1 MIVKKQRIVFT
12 YLVLEFLLLN
22 VCALVSLYLAR
33 PEFFTGAATTA
44 GNSAYFSL
52 LIIYN
57 ISWGLTILYYGPSEL
72 YASKNIK
79 ARSLQHIINSL
90 TFLGITSV
98 LVILSGIGDMNKV
111 LILGPL
117 LAFSVLNLFTF
128 MLLHNIFKKRQK
140 RDRPFGS
147 RLLVL
152 GYGDK
157 GKEVFD
163 FTENNKHLGYGVI
176 GYLDDEQSFTNEH
189 QANYLGTLQDLPAI
203 LDSKP
208 IDEIV
213 ITLPAK
219 REDEIKRAIEVADYR
234 GVRVNVIPDIP
245 SYGTKVKSYTFDTLP
260 VYQIRRIPLDNFNNF
275 FLKKVFDIVFSF
287 CVLVLLSP
295 VYLIIGLLVFLETGW
310 PIFYTPLRKG
320 EAGGNF
326 KCYKFRTMKVNDD
339 PNHGTKSTVKNDPR
353 ITKIGKYLR
362 KYDLD
367 ELPQFLNVLKG
378 DMSVVGPRP
387 HRVNLQHDF
396 RKIVN
401 DYMIRHYVKP
411 GITGWA
417 QVNGWRG
424 PTETSEQKK
433 ERVRHDLWYIENW
446 SFLMDIRIIFLTVF
460 GKKTRKNAF

>member
-1 MIVKKQRIVFT
+1 MIVKKQRIVFS
-12 YLVLEFLLLN
+12 YLVLEFILLN
-22 VCALVSLYLAR
+22 FCALLCLYIAR
-33 PEFFTGAATTA
+33 PEFFTGTASSAA
-44 GNSAYFSL
+44 NSAYFSL

-57 ISWGLTILYYGPSEL
+57 LSWGLTLLYYGPSEL
-72 YASKNIK
+72 YASKNLRM
-79 ARSLQHIINSL
+79 RSKQHIINSI

-98 LVILSGIGDMNKV
+98 LVILSGVGDESKS
-111 LILGPL
+111 LILAPVL
-117 LAFSVLNLFTF
+117 SFSVLNFAALSF
-128 MLLHNIFKKRQK
+128 LYLIFRGKSHGNA
-140 RDRPFGS
+140 FGS

-157 GKEVFD
+157 GKEVID
-163 FTENNKHLGYGVI
+163 FTENNKHLGYGVV
-176 GYLDDEQSFTNEH
+176 GYLDDQQSPEPGLNW
-189 QANYLGTLQDLPAI
+189 LGKIQDLPQV
-203 LDSKP
+203 LDSKS

-219 REDEIKRAIEVADYR
+219 REDEIKKAIEVADYR
-234 GVRVNVIPDIP
+234 GVRVNVIPDVP
-245 SYGTKVKSYTFDTLP
+245 TYGTTVKSYTFDTLP

-275 FLKKVFDIVFSF
+275 FLKKAFDMIFSL
-287 CVLVLLSP
+287 CVLVFLSP
-295 VYLIIGLLVFLETGW
+295 VFLLIGLLVFLETGW

-339 PNHGTKSTVKNDPR
+339 PNNGTKSTVKNDPR
-353 ITKIGKYLR
+353 ITRIGKYLR
-362 KYDLD
+362 KFDLD

-446 SFLMDIRIIFLTVF
+446 SFWLDIKIVFLTVF
-460 GKKTRKNAF
+460 SKKTRKNAF